1 MWLMVCPFAAV
12 DNSDRPS
19 LNLNSWES
27 STLQIAVK
35 RGSIM
40 QNQTPSPITYLER
53 LPQVQREFRLFGDH
67 VEIDAHWTL
76 GRSFRT
82 TVKLADLSPRATRFN
97 VRNKWFKK
105 SVLIGSIAI
114 GMALLFSREAF
125 FFRVRWIALLCWPVA
140 GVALVLAIRSFQKRQ
155 FAHFSRKDG
164 KPGLDICRTDPER
177 FETFMREIQAR
188 IRKA

>member
-1 MWLMVCPFAAV
+1 MP
-12 DNSDRPS
+12 
-19 LNLNSWES
+19 
-27 STLQIAVK
+27 T
-35 RGSIM
+35 
-40 QNQTPSPITYLER
+40 QTTSPITYLER
-53 LPQVQREFRLFGDH
+53 LPQVQREFRLFGDR

-82 TVKLADLSPRATRFN
+82 TVRLADLSPQATRFN

-114 GMALLFSREAF
+114 GMALLFSRETF
-125 FFRVRWIALLCWPVA
+125 FSRVKWISLLCWPVA
-140 GVALVLAIRSFQKRQ
+140 GVALVVAVRSFQKRQ

-164 KPGLDICRTDPER
+164 KPGLDICKTDPEH
-177 FETFMREIQAR
+177 FETFMRAIQAR